1 MKQLNQEAFEL
12 FEKLLDQSLVS
23 EWQEIVKQEC
33 ESADYI
39 DLKGRENAS
48 GSKRGKVFAA
58 LTPCYY
64 KVMLLVC
71 TQDAAEKMKRYMTT
85 TVRLADVVNIVQ

>member
-1 MKQLNQEAFEL
+1 MKQLNQEALNF

-23 EWQEIVKQEC
+23 EWRDIVKQEC

-39 DLKGRENAS
+39 DLKGRKNLS

-58 LTPCYY
+58 LTPYY
-64 KVMLLVC
+64 
-71 TQDAAEKMKRYMTT
+71 
-85 TVRLADVVNIVQ
+85 